1 MTCTS
6 STVYVGDLI
15 IMDRHYDGYGHLL
28 SAITFLYDIN
38 SLVPPLSLSSYPITI
53 IVVIVLT
60 VSHALT
66 KKASWAIFLFTSFY
80 QRYHWL
86 WNIQKTYRDSKSWSR
101 TRQRVCINSRSAVM
115 KAMRSCSMAAL
126 HNWSNTGMSSVCFKV
141 NGNADRMKW
150 REILLNWLSLWVHGK
165 LWV

>member
-1 MTCTS
+1 MQVQKRKLTISVLEEAVPLQRLKINFSLDVPGNRKTFIKPVLDLKNVSGIEPPAGHMTCTS

-66 KKASWAIFLFTSFY
+66 KKAS
-80 QRYHWL
+80 
-86 WNIQKTYRDSKSWSR
+86 
-101 TRQRVCINSRSAVM
+101 
-115 KAMRSCSMAAL
+115 
-126 HNWSNTGMSSVCFKV
+126 
-141 NGNADRMKW
+141 
-150 REILLNWLSLWVHGK
+150 
-165 LWV
+165 